1 MPMAV
6 KVATTDE
13 LDGLSM
19 ELKAVRKYR
28 RKVRVIPEMG
38 NLPGR
43 GAYAS
48 NNNEV
53 AWGIYPGLLG

>member
-19 ELKAVRKYR
+19 GLKTVRKCR
-28 RKVRVIPEMG
+28 QKVRVIPRDG
-38 NLPGR
+38 QSSR
-43 GAYAS
+43 GAYVS